1 MKRLQVIV
9 YGLMIGLAPVSAVGA
24 DYYVSPTGSDDA
36 GAGAQASPWKTLA
49 YAASQVPANSTI
61 HLTEGTIVETEI
73 SNFPLGTSVIGAGS
87 DKTTLKWAG
96 QTDLYGGAWRFD
108 SEGPVDGNHTI
119 SDMTIDGDNVSGFKA
134 INIRYRN
141 NVVIERVVI
150 QNCDKAAMQI
160 SGERGPDWPANWY
173 TEPTSFVKGF
183 VLRDS
188 EIYECGRTESYGAGG
203 AILIQVVEG
212 AQIYNCRMINEQKQA
227 YGIKG
232 WDGRGFFKGGKI
244 YNNYFRLAA
253 YTSGAWA
260 GSSFAIEL
268 KTPFDDVEVHNNFS
282 YNAFSFVWPHKDSY
296 PKRTVNIHHN
306 TIINSGTEFAIEAAL
321 PNAEIAYNYLDN
333 CRVWGI
339 AAWKATKA
347 TGADSA
353 ASWNRDNLYIHHNI
367 IQNKEVESFQ
377 TLVNLA
383 ADYAENTRILNNTF
397 VTSASFMFIWGPDNT
412 YRNIDIRNNLLIDVG
427 KMIYVR
433 DATNLEIDGL
443 TIRNNLRVDPEMNTQ
458 WWYNFGSATVST
470 VDTMSASDMLAPSN
484 PLEWSG
490 EKPQQYYMPK
500 SDAGSIIDKGVDV
513 GFPYQGSA
521 PDIGAYEYGDTELT
535 IGADTTHFGQQNPVA
550 VASQQRDRRGTV
562 RQLRGMQQASAK
574 AARFDL
580 RGRRWRGIAALCA
593 GAEIMVDEHGTIR
606 RRVQTRG
613 VRQSEK

>member
-1 MKRLQVIV
+1 MRRLKVLV
-9 YGLMIGLAPVSAVGA
+9 CGLAICLVTAATSMA
-24 DYYVSPTGSDDA
+24 DYYVSPTGEDTN
-36 GAGAQASPWKTLA
+36 GTGTQTSPWKTLA
-49 YAASQVPANSTI
+49 YAVSQVPANATI
-61 HLTEGTIVETEI
+61 RLAEGTFVETTV
-73 SNFPLGTSVIGAGS
+73 SDFPLGTSVIGAGA

-96 QTDLYGGAWRFD
+96 QTELYGGAWRFD

-150 QNCDKAAMQI
+150 QNCDKAAIQI
-160 SGERGPDWPANWY
+160 SGEPGPDWPANWY

-212 AQIYNCRMINEQKQA
+212 AQIYNCRMINEEKQA

-244 YNNYFRLAA
+244 YNNYFRFAA
-253 YTSGAWA
+253 YTAGAWA

-268 KTPFDDVEVHNNFS
+268 KTPFDDVEVYNNFS

-296 PKRTVNIHHN
+296 PTRTVNIHHN

-353 ASWNRDNLYIHHNI
+353 ASWNRDNLNIHHNI

-383 ADYAENTRILNNTF
+383 ADHAQNIRIRNNTL
-397 VTSASFMFIWGPDNT
+397 VTSGSFMFIWGPDNT
-412 YRNIDIRNNLLIDVG
+412 YENVDIRNNLLVDVG

-433 DATNLEIDGL
+433 DGTNLEIDGL
-443 TIRNNLRVDPEMNTQ
+443 KIRNNLRVDPEMNTQ
-458 WWYNFGSATVST
+458 WWYNFGSATLSN
-470 VDTMSASDMLAPSN
+470 VDTMSTREMVASSN

-490 EKPQQYYMPK
+490 EKPEHYYTPK
-500 SDAGSIIDKGVDV
+500 PDAGSIIDKGVDV
-513 GFPYQGSA
+513 GFSYQGSA
-521 PDIGAYEYGDTELT
+521 PDIGAYEYGDTEMT
-535 IGADTTHFGQQNPVA
+535 IGADTTHFGQQIPVA
-550 VASQQRDRRGTV
+550 VAPRQHDRHGAV
-562 RQLRGMQQASAK
+562 GQMCGMQQASAK
-574 AARFDL
+574 AARFDP
-580 RGRRWRGIAALCA
+580 RGRRLRGSAARCA
-593 GAEIMVDEHGTIR
+593 GIEIMVDEQGIIG
-606 RRVQTRG
+606 RRVQIRG
-613 VRQSEK
+613 VR